1 MLDKCRLILL
11 TLSVVKNF
19 RKSMSRIKKI
29 AEKAA
34 AVNRKLLIPYL
45 VAGDPN
51 LETTNVLMHKLVEQ
65 GADIIELGI
74 PFSDPSSDGPIIQ
87 RSVERSL
94 AKGTT
99 LKQVLELVAEFR
111 KADGDT
117 GIVLMGYLNPVEIMG
132 YKVFAE
138 AAKSA
143 GVDGIL
149 TVDLPPM
156 EADELN
162 TVMRAVDIDTIF
174 LVAPTTRE
182 ERVASI
188 TLNCS
193 GYLYYV
199 SLKGVTGAALKDFD
213 SVTANINKLREW
225 TQLPIV
231 IGFGIKDA
239 ESAAAM
245 GKLADG
251 VIIGSALVEKIA
263 LLADHLEHDSGLLR
277 DTIKVISE
285 AREAL
290 DKLV

>member
-1 MLDKCRLILL
+1 
-11 TLSVVKNF
+11 
-19 RKSMSRIKKI
+19 MSRIKQI

-34 AVNRKLLIPYL
+34 AANRKLLIPYL

-51 LETTNVLMHKLVEQ
+51 LATTSTLMHKLVEQ

-74 PFSDPSSDGPIIQ
+74 PFSDPSSDGPVIQ
-87 RSVERSL
+87 RGVERSL

-99 LKQVLELVAEFR
+99 LQQVLELVAKFR
-111 KADGDT
+111 ESDAET
-117 GIVLMGYLNPVEIMG
+117 GIVLMGYLNPIEIMG
-132 YKVFAE
+132 YKIFAE
-138 AAKSA
+138 LARAS
-143 GVDGIL
+143 GVDGVL

-162 TVMRAVDIDTIF
+162 VVMRANEVDTIF

-188 TLNCS
+188 TEHCS

-199 SLKGVTGAALKDFD
+199 SLKGVTGAALIDFD
-213 SVTANINKLREW
+213 SVTANINKLREM
-225 TQLPIV
+225 TALPIV

-251 VIIGSALVEKIA
+251 VIIGSALVEKIG
-263 LLADHLEHDSGLLR
+263 LLADQVEQDETQLN